1 MTVSQFLDY
10 LASFGHTR
18 QLAFA
23 LAEVVDE
30 RNRAAALRRTA

>member
-23 LAEVVDE
+23 LAEVLDD
-30 RNRAAALRRTA
+30 RNRVTAMRRTA

>member
-23 LAEVVDE
+23 LAEVLDE
-30 RNRAAALRRTA
+30 RNRVDALQRTA

>member
-23 LAEVVDE
+23 LAEVLDE
-30 RNRAAALRRTA
+30 RSRVAALQRTA